1 MSHRFFA
8 MFLLVAF
15 SASMMFAQMTPAPM
29 PTQPA
34 QTTATCLPPSERLL
48 VSEWNSG
55 TVREICVSPSG
66 GSTSQVVSYIRSV
79 TQLIPLGGES
89 FYAYSTSGKL
99 TKQSPSPFGKMQQ
112 YWRLPGGGF
121 VTPIQYGV
129 DIRLYWEHE
138 RLSVYL
144 NDGGSH
150 VINPSQTRDWFDTA
164 CKQVVATFPTGD
176 EYCHA
181 PNQNQIHLARRGFA
195 GPDMK
200 QTVGV
205 FNPGD
210 MPVAMVVKG
219 EVVYVLLGN
228 TYINNA
234 ISIDDGKPPKPNMQE
249 VRLGRLVALRVF
261 PDGYLEIKTLLSGL
275 NLDADIQRQTMAL
288 SGDKLYFVTGS
299 YGGGD
304 GVHRI
309 VRYNIE
315 TGEKETVFTAK
326 PDEFLGALAV
336 APLFPN
342 LPMPTPPPPSS
353 K

>member
-1 MSHRFFA
+1 MDAKFFLSLI
-8 MFLLVAF
+8 LLVAF
-15 SASMMFAQMTPAPM
+15 STSTFAQMTPVPT
-29 PTQPA
+29 PTQPG

-55 TVREICVSPSG
+55 TVREVCVSSG
-66 GSTSQVVSYIRSV
+66 GESTNQVVSYIRSV
-79 TQLIPLGGES
+79 TQLIPLGGEA

-121 VTPIQYGV
+121 VTPILQGV
-129 DIRLYWEHE
+129 DIRLPWENE

-150 VINPSQTRDWFDTA
+150 FINPSPVTSWFDTA
-164 CKQVVATFPTGD
+164 CKQVVVTFPTGD

-200 QTVGV
+200 QTIGV

-210 MPVAMVVKG
+210 VPVAMVAKG

-234 ISIDDGKPPKPNMQE
+234 ISIDDGKPPAPRLQE
-249 VRLGRLVALRVF
+249 VRLGRLVAVRVF
-261 PDGYLEIKTLLSGL
+261 SDGYLEIKTVLSGL
-275 NLDADIQRQTMAL
+275 NLEADIHRQTMAL
-288 SGDKLYFVTGS
+288 SGDKLFFVTGS
-299 YGGGD
+299 FGGGD

-309 VRYNIE
+309 VRYNIA
-315 TGEKETVFTAK
+315 TGERETVFTAK

-336 APLFPN
+336 APL
-342 LPMPTPPPPSS
+342 LSTLAPPPPP